1 MKHMNESSRSLLWT
15 AWCLLLSLGL
25 QLTEGATQR
34 MAKPDASP
42 WFERFLVG
50 MEVGPTGAQ
59 SGSEGQDVDF
69 ARRFNGR
76 DIVQASVR
84 AHAQY
89 IVMWGRDSE
98 WTYYNSK
105 IEPKAP
111 GLGDRDVLQE
121 TVDEARKHDMP
132 VIVYC
137 VLQYPNQTLRKHAD
151 WKARDHNGSPI
162 NHLVC
167 FNSPYRD
174 YVKGLL
180 AEMAAYGIDGFH
192 LDMVDQG
199 FGPPHGCWCDTCQNQ
214 FEAKYGHAMP
224 KGVTWDQAWDHMLE
238 FRYDTSDRF
247 EKDLTAYVRQLSP
260 KLTVDYNYHGNPPFA
275 WEVGQR
281 PVQHADNSDFVTG
294 ETGTWAFGALAVG
307 LNAEF
312 YRAATPGVPVQVA
325 MQRSVRMY
333 HDQTTRPL
341 NDIRWELF
349 TLLAHGTFVTM
360 IDKTA
365 FDGWL
370 DPVVY
375 ERTGSAFKEALAK
388 REHFGQTPVAE
399 VGLYYS
405 SRSRDWLGRDKPLAW
420 MQSFLG
426 AHKAM
431 VYEHISFGILHDESV
446 TLDRLQA
453 FPVVLIPNAGILSQ
467 REVTLL
473 RQYVEVGG
481 RLILTGQTGLYGPRG
496 NPLTQ
501 SAVSDLAGVK
511 LVKRMDAMDNW
522 VRLTRNDNAKLR
534 FPGPIRNDWPFMV
547 KGPATVFKATTAQ
560 PIGDLMQPHRTLL
573 QKQGKQGTDWPMS
586 ADRSVGP
593 AMLMNRVG
601 QGTVLTLAMSPGH
614 ATASDHHVVEAR
626 RLLRH
631 AVRFL
636 NPRPVIDVT
645 APATVEAVVT
655 EDIAEKRLRIHLIAY
670 NAPPQTTPVK
680 ERPYVLPGLIED
692 TPMYR
697 ASIQLNRPF
706 AEVTAVNS
714 ATQIKVSGQT
724 IDVLVE
730 DIHDVI
736 VINY

>member
-1 MKHMNESSRSLLWT
+1 MKQQSRPLNSFPL
-15 AWCLLLSLGL
+15 AFWCLLLLLGMRVVH
-25 QLTEGATQR
+25 ATTVD
-34 MAKPDASP
+34 KINSDTSP
-42 WFERFLVG
+42 WFQRLLVG

-59 SGSEGQDVDF
+59 SGSDGEDVHF
-69 ARRFNGR
+69 ATRFNGR
-76 DIVQASVR
+76 DIVQASAR

-111 GLGDRDVLQE
+111 GLGDRDVLRE
-121 TVDEARKHDMP
+121 TVDEARKHNMS

-137 VLQYPNQTLRKHAD
+137 VLQYPNQTLRKHPD
-151 WKARDHNGSPI
+151 WKARDHNGTPI

-180 AEMAAYGIDGFH
+180 AEMAAYGIEGFH

-199 FGPPHGCWCDTCQNQ
+199 FGPPHGCWCDTCQQQ
-214 FEAKYGHAMP
+214 FTARYGHGMP
-224 KGVTWDQAWDHMLE
+224 KGLTWDEAWDHMLE

-247 EKDLTAYVRQLSP
+247 EKRLTAYVRSLNP
-260 KLTVDYNYHGNPPFA
+260 KLTIDYNYHGNPPFA

-341 NDIRWELF
+341 NDIRWELS
-349 TLLAHGTFVTM
+349 TLLAHNTFVTM

-375 ERTGSAFKEALAK
+375 ERTGSAFEEALNK

-405 SRSRDWLGRDKPLAW
+405 SRSRDWLGRDKPLEW

-431 VYEHISFGILHDESV
+431 VYEHIPFGIIHDESV
-446 TLDRLQA
+446 TLDRLKA
-453 FPVVLIPNAGILSQ
+453 FPVVLVPNAGILSQ
-467 REVTLL
+467 REVRLL
-473 RQYVEVGG
+473 RQYVEAGG
-481 RLILTGQTGLYGPRG
+481 HLILTGQTGLFGARG
-496 NPLTQ
+496 NPLTE
-501 SAVSDLAGVK
+501 SVLSDLAGLS
-511 LVKRMDAMDNW
+511 LVRRMDAMDNW
-522 VRLTRNDNAKLR
+522 ARLTQDSETKTR
-534 FPGPIRNDWPFMV
+534 FPGTLRRDWPFMV

-560 PIGDLMQPHRTLL
+560 PIGELMQPHRTLL

-586 ADRSVGP
+586 ADRPVGP
-593 AMLMNRVG
+593 AMLLNRVG
-601 QGTVLTLAMSPGH
+601 AGTVLTVAVSPGY
-614 ATASDHHVVEAR
+614 ATASDHHIVEAR
-626 RLLRH
+626 KLLH
-631 AVRFL
+631 QAVRFL
-636 NPRPVIDVT
+636 HPKPVVNIS
-645 APATVEAVVT
+645 APTTVEAVVT
-655 EDIAEKRLRIHLIAY
+655 DDPATKCLRIHLVAY
-670 NAPPQTTPVK
+670 NAPAQTTPVK

-692 TPMYR
+692 TPIYR
-697 ASIQLNRPF
+697 ASIRLNRPF
-706 AEVTAVNS
+706 EKVKAVNP
-714 ATQIKVSGQT
+714 ATQIKITGQT
-724 IDVLVE
+724 IELLVE
-730 DIHDVI
+730 DIHDVV
-736 VINY
+736 VISY

>member
-1 MKHMNESSRSLLWT
+1 MKQMNPSLRCWSL
-15 AWCLLLSLGL
+15 AIGCMLLPLGL
-25 QLTEGATQR
+25 HPMG
-34 MAKPDASP
+34 DAANRTVSPNPSP
-42 WFERFLVG
+42 WYERLLVG

-59 SGSEGQDVDF
+59 SGSDGQDIHF
-69 ARRFNGR
+69 ATRFNGR

-121 TVDEARKHDMP
+121 TVEEARKHDMP

-137 VLQYPNQTLRKHAD
+137 VLQYPNQTLRKHPD
-151 WKARDHNGSPI
+151 WKARDHQGKPI

-199 FGPPHGCWCDTCQNQ
+199 FGPPHGCWCDTCRQQ
-214 FEAKYGHAMP
+214 FADRYGHDMP
-224 KGVTWDQAWDHMLE
+224 DGVTWNQAWDHMLE

-247 EKDLTAYVRQLSP
+247 EKDLTAFVRQLNP
-260 KLTVDYNYHGNPPFA
+260 RLTVDYNYHGNPPFA

-375 ERTGSAFKEALAK
+375 ERTGSAFQEALRK
-388 REHFGQTPVAE
+388 REHFGQSPMAE

-405 SRSRDWLGRDKPLAW
+405 SRSRDWLGRDKPMAW

-431 VYEHISFGILHDESV
+431 VYEHIPFGILHDESV
-446 TLDRLQA
+446 TRERLQA
-453 FPVVLIPNAGILSQ
+453 FPVVLLPNAGILSQ

-473 RQYVEVGG
+473 RQYVEGGG

-496 NPLTQ
+496 TPLAE
-501 SAVSDLAGVK
+501 SAVSGLAGLS

-522 VRLTRNDNAKLR
+522 ARLT
-534 FPGPIRNDWPFMV
+534 PGRAAETQLPGAVRRDWPFMV
-547 KGPATVFKATTAQ
+547 KGPAAVFKATTAQ
-560 PIGDLMQPHRTLL
+560 PIGELMQPHRTLL

-586 ADRSVGP
+586 ADRPVGP
-593 AMLMNRVG
+593 AMLVNRVG
-601 QGTVLTLAMSPGH
+601 EGTVLTLALSPGY

-626 RLLRH
+626 KLLH
-631 AVRFL
+631 QAVRFL
-636 NPRPVIDVT
+636 HPKPAVRIT

-655 EDIAEKRLRIHLIAY
+655 DDPATQCLRVHLIAY

-692 TPMYR
+692 TPIYR
-697 ASIQLNRPF
+697 ASIQLNRAF
-706 AEVTAVNS
+706 DRVKAVNP
-714 ATQIKVSGQT
+714 ATEIKISGQT

-736 VINY
+736 VIEY